1 MHFEK
6 AYPLQWE
13 HCKEFWELP
22 PPQKSL
28 WQHEDRLGQVCR
40 HNDRLGC
47 LCLLLQLQ
55 QGIFPEDL
63 PLPRSRHPR
72 QHLQRKPAELSLA
85 FLTAACCAKEKSQRC
100 AQPTVHHYYPLHSA
114 NVQPLLTAT
123 RGWNEVGTRQHGG
136 TSMKPNLQC
145 PASPC
150 TRLHNYIPSVDTH
163 TAWLSHC

>member
-28 WQHEDRLGQVCR
+28 WQREDRLGQVCR

-163 TAWLSHC
+163 TA